1 MQDLFDMGFSVQN
14 SGVKNREIL
23 QKAVDADGDIRL
35 DVPGVYPLN
44 DTVLLK
50 SDISLYFGAGVYLSR
65 TCEED
70 ETGPLF
76 INRGAYNGQTDRN
89 IRIDGMKIK
98 VNNVQNDHPAIVN
111 SKKILGLN
119 AVVAFSYVQDVV
131 VQNFEI
137 LDLKEWDFAL
147 QFCTF
152 QNVLVEN
159 VRIEGLKDA
168 VHFGRG
174 KNFTVRHGMFRTFDD
189 PIALNAHDYDISN
202 PQLGW
207 IENGLIEDCVDLA
220 DDSTTGFFCRILAG
234 AWVKWFP
241 DMEIQKSDTVI
252 ANGRLYRAILP
263 PDGKIFISKTCPS
276 HEKGDKEYDGILW
289 HVCQEDEMHNC
300 GCRNIHFK
308 DIYLEKNR
316 PTAFCIHFDDDNWS
330 RSFYPNAIP
339 PVQENLVFENIV
351 CDAKIDQFLECR
363 TPFDYVKITNSCIEG
378 DIYLRNLAVDG
389 LEYRDAKIYMSG
401 NTLRKPVTIKAD
413 EGRKAIVTANCNF
426 GEELSAKGD
435 VSIN

>member
-1 MQDLFDMGFSVQN
+1 MKNLFDMGFSVQN
-14 SGVKNREIL
+14 SGVQNREIL
-23 QKAVDADGDIRL
+23 QKAVDFGGDIRL

-44 DTVLLK
+44 DTVYLK

-98 VNNVQNDHPAIVN
+98 VNDVQNDQPAIVN

-137 LDLKEWDFAL
+137 LDLKNWDFAL

-168 VHFGRG
+168 VHFGTG
-174 KNFTVRHGMFRTFDD
+174 KNFTVRHGIFRTYDD

-220 DDSTTGFFCRILAG
+220 DDNTTGFFCRILSG
-234 AWVKWFP
+234 AWVKWFKG
-241 DMEIQKSDTVI
+241 MEIQKSATVI

-263 PDGKIFISKTCPS
+263 PDGKIFISKTCPN
-276 HEKGDKEYDGILW
+276 HEKGDQEYDGILW
-289 HVCQEDEMHNC
+289 HVCQSGETHNC

-316 PTAFCIHFDDDNWS
+316 PTAFCLHFDDDNWS

-363 TPFDYVKITNSCIEG
+363 TPFDYVKIINSCIEG

-389 LEYRDAKIYMSG
+389 LTYRDAEIYMAG

-413 EGRKAIVTANCNF
+413 EGRKAQVVTNCNF
-426 GEELSAKGD
+426 GETFSTKGE
-435 VSIN
+435 VSIK